1 MKLKLKSLLLLLVSF
16 MVLAMPMKAA
26 DPEKKVILQA
36 FWWDYWNSNFENSY
50 ANYLTELA
58 PRLREL
64 DINAVW
70 VPPFVKNT
78 GTNSVGYSPF
88 DFYDLGDKYQKGSVT
103 TRFGTKDDVLRM
115 IAVMHA
121 NGIEVIADAV
131 INHTV
136 GAGGE
141 NNGAGGEDPN
151 AWDDKWKNFRY
162 VCYETP
168 YKDGG
173 QEDYW
178 NRKGRWPKNWQNFH
192 ANEAHKKNDDDWTA
206 GHWGPDNCFYE
217 GAYGQSSNVKGYNP
231 VQGKNY
237 MRDQARE
244 WIKWFKKQ
252 TAVDGFRWDAVKHFP
267 DWAQQDFLYNVKY
280 SLPEFAQGGQAMF
293 SVGEFIGSKNE
304 IDNYCMAV
312 QYANGGSEFAMG
324 GYDVPLR
331 GAIKNGV
338 IDGGGYGNIGSVVGE
353 QLGMRYN
360 DYGDGQRVHRSLNY
374 INSHDT
380 FRPIVDDKGNYKD
393 WDGYNELGGHADPFN
408 SRMGMAYATIMA
420 MDGNIS
426 VFMEDLFNLSNSNR
440 YNHMPADEKSLPVRD
455 YLKNLIWCHQNLWFK
470 YGDYKVAGNM
480 WENNKDISGDVL
492 ILERAGKAM
501 VIVTDDGAN
510 SHDVWVDSHFAPGT
524 QLKDY
529 TGACNEIRKVQ
540 NDKRV
545 QLKVSPAT
553 GTEVG
558 KGYAVWAPVTD
569 EKWFTYA
576 PYRNAVTTQEWEMA
590 DDLGDSHCSSLGQGG
605 ALPANSCE
613 QRLVGKI
620 YVESGKK
627 ITYNVYQD
635 GKKEDITFAL
645 YDLDGN
651 LLHKKNASATVTG
664 NYTPTKTGWVAMK
677 VWNTV
682 NTNTGQKCWVN
693 VSYQAPAKVTGT
705 MSDRADT
712 RASIWTGNAGTS
724 VWSECGN
731 WEQGKVPTSSSR
743 VVIPDNGDVRPVV
756 SSNITIKELIIE
768 NGKGTGVDPDVK
780 VTGSLNVTGS
790 ITCNEGTAFI
800 CGGGRVARGSES
812 GSIDYC
818 VSTLVDE
825 ITDDEFDMSVFPVPA
840 TDVLYVQTTKPYVGE
855 IEVISITGKKVLSVA
870 SEGEDI
876 TEVPVADLA
885 AGNYVVRLGS
895 QVQHI
900 IKK

>member
-1 MKLKLKSLLLLLVSF
+1 M
-16 MVLAMPMKAA
+16 AMPAQAA

-131 INHTV
+131 VNHTV

-173 QEDYW
+173 QTDYW

-231 VQGKNY
+231 VQEKNY
-237 MRDQARE
+237 MRDQARD
-244 WIKWFKKQ
+244 WIMWFKKQ
-252 TAVDGFRWDAVKHFP
+252 TAVDGFRWDAVKHYP
-267 DWAQQDFLYNVKY
+267 EWAQQDFLYNVKY
-280 SLPEFAQGGQAMF
+280 SLPDFAKGGEGMF
-293 SVGEFIGSKNE
+293 SVGEFIGSKTE
-304 IDNYCMAV
+304 IDNYCMRV
-312 QYANGGSEFAMG
+312 QYANGSSEFAMG

-353 QLGMRYN
+353 QIGMRYN
-360 DYGDGQRVHRSLNY
+360 DYGNGFKVHRSLNY

-408 SRMGMAYATIMA
+408 QRMGMAYATILA

-440 YNHMPADEKSLPVRD
+440 YSHMPADEKALPVRD
-455 YLKNLIWCHQNLWFK
+455 YLKNLIWCHQNLSFK
-470 YGDYKVAGNM
+470 YGDYKVR
-480 WENNKDISGDVL
+480 WQDEDLLVI
-492 ILERAGKAM
+492 ERSGKA
-501 VIVTDDGAN
+501 IIAITDDGAN
-510 SHDVWVDSHFAPGT
+510 AHDVWIDTDFRNV

-529 TGACNEIRKVQ
+529 SGGTSGERTAWGDGRFNV
-540 NDKRV
+540 RV
-545 QLKVSPAT
+545 TPAD
-553 GTEVG
+553 GNG
-558 KGYAVWAPVTD
+558 GLGYAVWAPVID
-569 EKWFTYA
+569 DKYLNYA
-576 PYRNAVTTQEWEMA
+576 PYRSAVTTQEWEMA
-590 DDLGDSHCSSLGQGG
+590 DDLGDSHCNSLGQGG
-605 ALPANSCE
+605 ALPEKSCE

-620 YVESGKK
+620 YVEKSKA
-627 ITYNVYQD
+627 ITYNVYPEKTGND
-635 GKKEDITFAL
+635 VTFAL

-651 LLHKKNASATVTG
+651 LLHKKNGTKTITG
-664 NYTPTKTGWVAMK
+664 TYTPTKAGWVAMK

-682 NTNTGQKCWVN
+682 NTNAGQKCWVN
-693 VSYQAPAKVTGT
+693 VAYQAPATVTNT

-724 VWSECGN
+724 AWSDCGN
-731 WEQGKVPTSSSR
+731 WEQGKVPNANSR

-756 SSNITIKELIIE
+756 SSKITIKELLIE
-768 NGKGTGVDPDVK
+768 KGEGTSVAPDVK
-780 VTGSLNVTGS
+780 VTGSLNVTGKIS
-790 ITCNEGTAFI
+790 CGEGTAFI
-800 CGGGRVARGSES
+800 CGTGKVASASVDGSV
-812 GSIDYC
+812 DFC
-818 VSTLVDE
+818 VATLVDE

-840 TDVLYVQTTKPYVGE
+840 TDVLYVQTSKSYNGE
-855 IEVISITGKKVLSVA
+855 IEVISMTGNKVLSVM
-870 SEGEDI
+870 SEGEEI
-876 TEVPVADLA
+876 TEVPVSDLA
-885 AGNYVVRLGS
+885 AGNYLVRFGA
-895 QVQHI
+895 QVKHF

>member
-1 MKLKLKSLLLLLVSF
+1 MKKSLRNILILCFCFVMAL
-16 MVLAMPMKAA
+16 PIQAA

-131 INHTV
+131 VNHTV

-141 NNGAGGEDPN
+141 NGGAGGEDPN

-168 YKDGG
+168 YIDGG
-173 QEDYW
+173 QSDYW

-217 GAYGQSSNVKGYNP
+217 DAYGQSSNVKGYNP

-237 MRDQARE
+237 MRDQARD
-244 WIKWFKKQ
+244 WIMWFKKQ
-252 TAVDGFRWDAVKHFP
+252 TAVDGFRWDAVKHYP
-267 DWAQQDFLYNVKY
+267 EWAQQDFLYNVKY
-280 SLPEFAQGGQAMF
+280 SLPDFAKGGEAMF
-293 SVGEFIGSKNE
+293 SVGEFIGSKYE
-304 IDNYCMAV
+304 IDNYCMRV
-312 QYANGGSEFAMG
+312 QYANGSSEFAMG

-353 QLGMRYN
+353 QIGMRYN
-360 DYGDGQRVHRSLNY
+360 DYGNGFKVHRSLNY

-393 WDGYNELGGHADPFN
+393 WDGNNELGGHADPFN
-408 SRMGMAYATIMA
+408 QRMGMAYATIMA

-440 YNHMPADEKSLPVRD
+440 YSHMPADEEALPMRS
-455 YLKNLIWCHQNLWFK
+455 YLKNLIWCHQNLSFK
-470 YGDYKVAGNM
+470 YGDYKVR
-480 WENNKDISGDVL
+480 WQDEDLLVI
-492 ILERAGKAM
+492 ERSGKA
-501 VIVTDDGAN
+501 IIAITDDGAN
-510 SHDVWVDSHFAPGT
+510 AHDVWIDTDFRNV

-529 TGACNEIRKVQ
+529 SGGTSGERTAWGDGRFNV
-540 NDKRV
+540 RV
-545 QLKVSPAT
+545 TPAD
-553 GTEVG
+553 G
-558 KGYAVWAPVTD
+558 KGGLGYAVWAPVID
-569 EKWFTYA
+569 DKYLNYA
-576 PYRNAVTTQEWEMA
+576 PYRSAITTQEWEMA
-590 DDLGDSHCSSLGQGG
+590 DDLGDSHCNSLGQGG
-605 ALPANSCE
+605 ALPEKSCE

-620 YVESGKK
+620 YVEKSKA
-627 ITYNVYQD
+627 ITYNVYPEKTGND
-635 GKKEDITFAL
+635 VTFAL

-651 LLHKKNASATVTG
+651 LLHKKNGTKTITG
-664 NYTPTKTGWVAMK
+664 TYTPTKAGWVAMK

-682 NTNTGQKCWVN
+682 NTNAGQKCWVN
-693 VSYQAPAKVTGT
+693 VAYQAPATVTNT

-712 RASIWTGNAGTS
+712 RASIWTGNAGTG
-724 VWSECGN
+724 VWTDCGN
-731 WEQGKVPTSSSR
+731 WEQGKVPTATSR
-743 VVIPDNGDVRPVV
+743 VVIPNNGDIKPVV
-756 SSNITIKELIIE
+756 SSKITIKELLIE
-768 NGKGTGVDPDVK
+768 NGVGTGTEPDVK
-780 VTGSLNVTGS
+780 VTGSLNVTGKIS
-790 ITCNEGTAFI
+790 CGEGTAFI
-800 CGGGRVARGSES
+800 CGTGKVASASVDGSV
-812 GSIDYC
+812 DFC
-818 VSTLVDE
+818 VATLVDE

-840 TDVLYVQTTKPYVGE
+840 TDVLYVQTSKPFNGE
-855 IEVISITGKKVLSVA
+855 IEVISMIGNKVLSVA
-870 SEGEDI
+870 SEGEEI

-885 AGNYVVRLGS
+885 AGNYIVRLGS

>member
-1 MKLKLKSLLLLLVSF
+1 MKIKFKNLLLALVSLMF
-16 MVLAMPMKAA
+16 LAMPAQAA

-131 INHTV
+131 LNHTV

-141 NNGAGGEDPN
+141 NGGAGGEDPN

-173 QEDYW
+173 QSDYW

-192 ANEAHKKNDDDWTA
+192 ANEAHKQNSDDWTA

-231 VQGKNY
+231 AQGKNY

-244 WIKWFKKQ
+244 WIMWFKKQ

-267 DWAQQDFLYNVKY
+267 DWVQQDLLYNVKY
-280 SLPEFAQGGQAMF
+280 NLPDFAKGGEGMF

-312 QYANGGSEFAMG
+312 QSANGGGEFAMG

-338 IDGGGYGNIGSVVGE
+338 IDGGGYGNLGAIVGE
-353 QLGMRYN
+353 QIGMRYN
-360 DYGDGQRVHRSLNY
+360 DYGNGFKVHRSLNY

-408 SRMGMAYATIMA
+408 QRMGMAYAAIMA

-426 VFMEDLFNLSNSNR
+426 VFIEDLFNLSNSNR
-440 YNHMPADEKSLPVRD
+440 YSHMPADEKALPVRN

-470 YGDYKVAGNM
+470 YGDYKVATNM
-480 WENNKDISGDVL
+480 WENNNSKIGEDVL

-501 VIVTDDGAN
+501 IIVTDDGAN
-510 SHDVWVDSHFAPGT
+510 AHDVWVDSHFSPGT
-524 QLKDY
+524 QIKDY
-529 TGACNEIRKVQ
+529 SGGCSEIRKVQ
-540 NDKRV
+540 NDGRV
-545 QLKVSPAT
+545 QLKVTPAD
-553 GTEVG
+553 G
-558 KGYAVWAPVTD
+558 KNGLGYAVWAPVTD

-576 PYRNAVTTQEWEMA
+576 PYRSAITTQEWEMA
-590 DDLGDSHCSSLGQGG
+590 DDLGDSHCNSLGQGG
-605 ALPANSCE
+605 ALPEKSCE

-620 YVESGKK
+620 YVDSGKK
-627 ITYNVYQD
+627 ITYNVYPEKTGND
-635 GKKEDITFAL
+635 VTFAL

-651 LLHKKNASATVTG
+651 LLHKKNGTKTITG
-664 NYTPTKTGWVAMK
+664 TYTPTKAGWVAMK

-693 VSYQAPAKVTGT
+693 VSYQAPAKVTNT
-705 MSDRADT
+705 MGDRADT
-712 RASIWTGNAGTS
+712 RASIWTGNAGNTS
-724 VWSECGN
+724 WTDCGN
-731 WEQGKVPTSSSR
+731 WEQGKVPNSNSR
-743 VVIPDNGDVRPVV
+743 VVIPDNGDVKPVV
-756 SSNITIKELIIE
+756 NSRITIKELLIE
-768 NGKGTGVDPDVK
+768 KGEGTSVAPDVK
-780 VTGSLNVTGS
+780 VTGSLNVTGK

-800 CGGGRVARGSES
+800 CGTGKVSRGSES

-818 VSTLVDE
+818 VATLVDE

-840 TDVLYVQTTKPYVGE
+840 TDVLYVQTSKPYNGE
-855 IEVISITGKKVLSVA
+855 IEVISMTGQKVLSVA
-870 SEGEDI
+870 SQGEDI
-876 TEVPVADLA
+876 TELPVADLT
-885 AGNYVVRLGS
+885 AGNYLVRLGA

>member
-1 MKLKLKSLLLLLVSF
+1 MKKSLRKILILCFCFFVAL
-16 MVLAMPMKAA
+16 PIQAA

-131 INHTV
+131 VNHTV

-141 NNGAGGEDPN
+141 NGGAGGEDPN

-173 QEDYW
+173 QTDYW

-231 VQGKNY
+231 VQEKNY
-237 MRDQARE
+237 MRDQARD
-244 WIKWFKKQ
+244 WIMWFKKQ
-252 TAVDGFRWDAVKHFP
+252 TAVDGFRWDAVKHYP
-267 DWAQQDFLYNVKY
+267 EWAQQDFLYNVKY
-280 SLPEFAQGGQAMF
+280 SLPDFAKGGEGMF
-293 SVGEFIGSKNE
+293 SVGEFIGSKDE
-304 IDNYCMAV
+304 IDNYCMRV

-331 GAIKNGV
+331 GAIKNVV
-338 IDGGGYGNIGSVVGE
+338 IDGGGYGNMGSVVGE
-353 QLGMRYN
+353 QINMRYN
-360 DYGDGQRVHRSLNY
+360 DYGNGFKVHRSLNY

-393 WDGYNELGGHADPFN
+393 WDGGQEMGGHADPFN
-408 SRMGMAYATIMA
+408 QRMGMAYATIMA

-440 YNHMPADEKSLPVRD
+440 YSHMPADEKALPVRD

-470 YGDYKVAGNM
+470 YGDYKVR
-480 WENNKDISGDVL
+480 WQDEDLLVI
-492 ILERAGKAM
+492 ERSGKA
-501 VIVTDDGAN
+501 IIAITDDGAN
-510 SHDVWVDSHFAPGT
+510 AHDVWIDTDFRNV

-529 TGACNEIRKVQ
+529 SGGTSGERTAWGDGRFNV
-540 NDKRV
+540 RV
-545 QLKVSPAT
+545 TPAD
-553 GTEVG
+553 G
-558 KGYAVWAPVTD
+558 KGGLGYAVWAPVTD

-590 DDLGDSHCSSLGQGG
+590 DDLGDSHCNSLGQGG
-605 ALPANSCE
+605 ALPEKSCE

-620 YVESGKK
+620 YVEKSKA
-627 ITYNVYQD
+627 INYNVYQEKTGND
-635 GKKEDITFAL
+635 VTFAL

-651 LLHKKNASATVTG
+651 LLHKKNGTKTITG
-664 NYTPTKTGWVAMK
+664 TYTPTKAGWVAMK

-682 NTNTGQKCWVN
+682 NTNAGQKCWVN
-693 VSYQAPAKVTGT
+693 VSYQAPAKVTNT

-712 RASIWTGNAGTS
+712 RASIWTGNAGNSSWT
-724 VWSECGN
+724 ECGN
-731 WEQGKVPTSSSR
+731 WEQGKVPTSTSR
-743 VVIPDNGDVRPVV
+743 VVIPDNGDIKPVV
-756 SSNITIKELIIE
+756 SSKITIKELLIE
-768 NGKGTGVDPDVK
+768 NGVGTSAEPDVK
-780 VTGSLNVTGS
+780 VTGSLNVTGK

-800 CGGGRVARGSES
+800 CGTGKVASASVDGSV
-812 GSIDYC
+812 DFC
-818 VSTLVDE
+818 VATLVDE

-840 TDVLYVQTTKPYVGE
+840 TDVLYVQTSKSYIGE
-855 IEVISITGKKVLSVA
+855 IEVINMTGNKVLSVM
-870 SEGEDI
+870 SEGEEI

-885 AGNYVVRLGS
+885 AGNYLVRFGA
-895 QVQHI
+895 QVKHF

>member
-1 MKLKLKSLLLLLVSF
+1 MAL
-16 MVLAMPMKAA
+16 PIQAA

-131 INHTV
+131 VNHTV

-141 NNGAGGEDPN
+141 NGGAGGEDPN

-173 QEDYW
+173 QSDYW

-231 VQGKNY
+231 VQEKNY
-237 MRDQARE
+237 MRDQARD
-244 WIKWFKKQ
+244 WIMWFKKQ
-252 TAVDGFRWDAVKHFP
+252 TAVDGFRWDAVKHYP
-267 DWAQQDFLYNVKY
+267 EWAQQDFLYNVKY
-280 SLPEFAQGGQAMF
+280 SLPDFAKGGEAMF
-293 SVGEFIGSKNE
+293 SVGEYIGSKYE
-304 IDNYCMAV
+304 IDNYCMRV
-312 QYANGGSEFAMG
+312 QYANGSSEFAMG

-353 QLGMRYN
+353 QIGMRYN
-360 DYGDGQRVHRSLNY
+360 DYGNGFKVHRSLNY

-393 WDGYNELGGHADPFN
+393 WDGNNELGGHADPFN
-408 SRMGMAYATIMA
+408 QRMGMAYATIMA

-440 YNHMPADEKSLPVRD
+440 YSHMPADEQALPVRD
-455 YLKNLIWCHQNLWFK
+455 YLKNLIWCHQNLSFK
-470 YGDYKVAGNM
+470 YGDYKVR
-480 WENNKDISGDVL
+480 WQDEDLLVI
-492 ILERAGKAM
+492 ERSGKA
-501 VIVTDDGAN
+501 IIAITDDGAN
-510 SHDVWVDSHFAPGT
+510 EHDVWIDTDFRNV

-529 TGACNEIRKVQ
+529 SGGTSGERTAWGDGRFNV
-540 NDKRV
+540 RV
-545 QLKVSPAT
+545 TPAD
-553 GTEVG
+553 G
-558 KGYAVWAPVTD
+558 KGGLGYAVWAPVID
-569 EKWFTYA
+569 DKYLNYA
-576 PYRNAVTTQEWEMA
+576 PYRSAVTTQEWEMA
-590 DDLGDSHCSSLGQGG
+590 DDLGDSHCNSLGQGG
-605 ALPANSCE
+605 ALPEKSCE

-620 YVESGKK
+620 YVEKSKA
-627 ITYNVYQD
+627 ITYNVYPEKTGND
-635 GKKEDITFAL
+635 VTFAL

-651 LLHKKNASATVTG
+651 LLHKKNGTKTITG
-664 NYTPTKTGWVAMK
+664 TYTPTKAGWVAMK

-682 NTNTGQKCWVN
+682 NTNAGQKCWVN
-693 VSYQAPAKVTGT
+693 VAYQAPATVTNT

-724 VWSECGN
+724 AWSDCGN
-731 WEQGKVPTSSSR
+731 WEQGKVPTATSR
-743 VVIPDNGDVRPVV
+743 VVIPNNGDIKPVV
-756 SSNITIKELIIE
+756 SSKITIKELLIE
-768 NGKGTGVDPDVK
+768 NGVGTGTEPDVK
-780 VTGSLNVTGS
+780 VTGSLNVTGKIS
-790 ITCNEGTAFI
+790 CGEGTAFI
-800 CGGGRVARGSES
+800 CGTGKVASA
-812 GSIDYC
+812 SIDGSVDFC
-818 VSTLVDE
+818 VTTLVDE

-840 TDVLYVQTTKPYVGE
+840 TDVLYVQTSKPYNGE
-855 IEVISITGKKVLSVA
+855 IEVISMTGQKVLSVI
-870 SEGEDI
+870 SEGEEI
-876 TEVPVADLA
+876 TEVPVSDLV
-885 AGNYVVRLGS
+885 AGNYLVRLGA
-895 QVQHI
+895 QVKHF

>member
-1 MKLKLKSLLLLLVSF
+1 MKKSLRKILILCFCFFVAL
-16 MVLAMPMKAA
+16 PIQAA

-131 INHTV
+131 VNHTV

-173 QEDYW
+173 QSDYW
-178 NRKGRWPKNWQNFH
+178 NRKGRWAKNWQNFH

-231 VQGKNY
+231 VQEKNY
-237 MRDQARE
+237 MRDQARD
-244 WIKWFKKQ
+244 WIMWFKKQ
-252 TAVDGFRWDAVKHFP
+252 TAVDGFRWDAVKHYP
-267 DWAQQDFLYNVKY
+267 EWAQQDFLYNVKY
-280 SLPEFAQGGQAMF
+280 SLPDFAKGGEGMF
-293 SVGEFIGSKNE
+293 SVGEFIGSKDE
-304 IDNYCMAV
+304 IDNYCMRV
-312 QYANGGSEFAMG
+312 QYANGGSEFMMG

-338 IDGGGYGNIGSVVGE
+338 IDGGGYGNMGSVVGE
-353 QLGMRYN
+353 QINMRYN
-360 DYGDGQRVHRSLNY
+360 DYGNGFKVHRSLNY

-408 SRMGMAYATIMA
+408 QRMGMAYATIMA

-426 VFMEDLFNLSNSNR
+426 VFIEDLFNLSNSNR
-440 YNHMPADEKSLPVRD
+440 YSHMPADEKALPVRD
-455 YLKNLIWCHQNLWFK
+455 YLKNLIWCHQNLSFK
-470 YGDYKVAGNM
+470 YGDYKVR
-480 WENNKDISGDVL
+480 WQDEDLLVI
-492 ILERAGKAM
+492 ERSGKA
-501 VIVTDDGAN
+501 IIAITDDGAN
-510 SHDVWVDSHFAPGT
+510 AHDVWIDTDFRNV

-529 TGACNEIRKVQ
+529 SGGTSGERTAWGDGRFNV
-540 NDKRV
+540 RV
-545 QLKVSPAT
+545 TPAD
-553 GTEVG
+553 G
-558 KGYAVWAPVTD
+558 KGGLGYAVWAPVID
-569 EKWFTYA
+569 DKYLNYA
-576 PYRNAVTTQEWEMA
+576 PYRSAVTTQEWEMA
-590 DDLGDSHCSSLGQGG
+590 DDLGDSHCNSLGQGG
-605 ALPANSCE
+605 ALPEKSCE

-620 YVESGKK
+620 YVEKSKA
-627 ITYNVYQD
+627 INYNVYQEKTGND
-635 GKKEDITFAL
+635 VTFAL

-651 LLHKKNASATVTG
+651 LLHKKNGTKTITG
-664 NYTPTKTGWVAMK
+664 TYTPTKAGWVAMK

-682 NTNTGQKCWVN
+682 NTNAGQKCWVN
-693 VSYQAPAKVTGT
+693 VAYQAPATVTNT

-724 VWSECGN
+724 AWSDCGN
-731 WEQGKVPTSSSR
+731 WEQGKVPTSTSR
-743 VVIPDNGDVRPVV
+743 VVIPDNGDVKPVV
-756 SSNITIKELIIE
+756 SSKITIKELLIE
-768 NGKGTGVDPDVK
+768 NGVGTGTEPDVK
-780 VTGSLNVTGS
+780 VTGSLNVTGK

-800 CGGGRVARGSES
+800 CGTGKVASA
-812 GSIDYC
+812 SIDGSVDFC
-818 VSTLVDE
+818 VATLVDE

-840 TDVLYVQTTKPYVGE
+840 TDVLYVQTSKSYTGE
-855 IEVISITGKKVLSVA
+855 IEVISMTGQKVLSVMSA
-870 SEGEDI
+870 GEEI

-885 AGNYVVRLGS
+885 AGNYIVRLGS

-900 IKK
+900 IKR

>member
-1 MKLKLKSLLLLLVSF
+1 MKKSLRKILILCFCFV
-16 MVLAMPMKAA
+16 MAMPAQAA

-131 INHTV
+131 VNHTV

-173 QEDYW
+173 QSDYW

-231 VQGKNY
+231 VQEKNY
-237 MRDQARE
+237 MRDQARD
-244 WIKWFKKQ
+244 WIMWFKKQ
-252 TAVDGFRWDAVKHFP
+252 TAVDGFRWDAVKHYP
-267 DWAQQDFLYNVKY
+267 EWAQQDFLYNVKY
-280 SLPEFAQGGQAMF
+280 SLPDFAKGGEGMF
-293 SVGEFIGSKNE
+293 SVGEFIGSKDE
-304 IDNYCMAV
+304 IDNYCMRV
-312 QYANGGSEFAMG
+312 QYANGSSEFMMG

-353 QLGMRYN
+353 QINMRYN
-360 DYGDGQRVHRSLNY
+360 DYGNGFKVHRSLNY

-408 SRMGMAYATIMA
+408 QRMGMAYATIMA

-440 YNHMPADEKSLPVRD
+440 YSHMPADEKALPVRD
-455 YLKNLIWCHQNLWFK
+455 YLKNLIWCHQNLSFK
-470 YGDYKVAGNM
+470 YGDYKVR
-480 WENNKDISGDVL
+480 WQDEDLLVI
-492 ILERAGKAM
+492 ERSGKA
-501 VIVTDDGAN
+501 IIAITDDGAN
-510 SHDVWVDSHFAPGT
+510 AHDVWIDTDFRNV

-529 TGACNEIRKVQ
+529 SGGTSGERTAWGDGRFNV
-540 NDKRV
+540 RV
-545 QLKVSPAT
+545 TPAD
-553 GTEVG
+553 G
-558 KGYAVWAPVTD
+558 KGGLGYAVWAPVID
-569 EKWFTYA
+569 DKYLNYA
-576 PYRNAVTTQEWEMA
+576 PYRSAVTTQEWEMA
-590 DDLGDSHCSSLGQGG
+590 DDLGDSHCNSLGQGG
-605 ALPANSCE
+605 ALPEKSCE

-620 YVESGKK
+620 YVEKSKA
-627 ITYNVYQD
+627 ITYNVYPEKTGND
-635 GKKEDITFAL
+635 VTFAL

-651 LLHKKNASATVTG
+651 LLHKKNGTKTITG
-664 NYTPTKTGWVAMK
+664 TYTPTKAGWVAMK

-682 NTNTGQKCWVN
+682 NTNAGQKCWVN
-693 VSYQAPAKVTGT
+693 VAYQAPATVTNT

-712 RASIWTGNAGTS
+712 RASIWTGNAGNTS
-724 VWSECGN
+724 WTDCGN
-731 WEQGKVPTSSSR
+731 WEQGKVPNSNSR
-743 VVIPDNGDVRPVV
+743 VVIPDNGDIKPVV
-756 SSNITIKELIIE
+756 SSKITIKELLIE
-768 NGKGTGVDPDVK
+768 NGVGTGTEPDVK
-780 VTGSLNVTGS
+780 VTGSLNVTGT

-800 CGGGRVARGSES
+800 CGTGKVASASVDGSV
-812 GSIDYC
+812 DFC
-818 VSTLVDE
+818 VATLVDE

-840 TDVLYVQTTKPYVGE
+840 TDVLYVQTSKSYTGE
-855 IEVISITGKKVLSVA
+855 IEVISMTGQKVLSVM
-870 SEGEDI
+870 SEGEEI

-885 AGNYVVRLGS
+885 AGNYLVRLGA
-895 QVQHI
+895 QVKHF

>member
-1 MKLKLKSLLLLLVSF
+1 MKRTLRLVLWAI
-16 MVLAMPMKAA
+16 LALFCTLPTRAA

-36 FWWDYWNSNFENSY
+36 FWWDYWNGNFENSY

-141 NNGAGGEDPN
+141 DGGAGGEDPN

-173 QEDYW
+173 QTDYW

-192 ANEAHKKNDDDWTA
+192 ANEAHMQNSDDWTA

-237 MRDQARE
+237 MRDQARD
-244 WIKWFKKQ
+244 WIMWFKKQ

-267 DWAQQDFLYNVKY
+267 DYVQQDLLYNVKY
-280 SLPEFAQGGQAMF
+280 SLPEFAQGGQSMF
-293 SVGEFIGSKNE
+293 SVGEFIGSKYE
-304 IDNYCMAV
+304 IDNYCMGV

-338 IDGGGYGNIGSVVGE
+338 IDNGGYGNIGSVVGE

-408 SRMGMAYATIMA
+408 QRMGMAYATIMA

-426 VFMEDLFNLSNSNR
+426 VFIEDLFNLSNSNR
-440 YNHMPADEKSLPVRD
+440 YNHMPADEKALPVRD

-470 YGDYKVAGNM
+470 YGDYKVR
-480 WENNKDISGDVL
+480 WQDEDLLVI
-492 ILERAGKAM
+492 ERSGKA
-501 VIVTDDGAN
+501 IIAVTDDGAN
-510 SHDVWVDSHFAPGT
+510 AKDVWIDTDFRNV

-529 TGACNEIRKVQ
+529 SGGTSGERTAWGDGRFNV
-540 NDKRV
+540 RV
-545 QLKVSPAT
+545 TPAD
-553 GTEVG
+553 G
-558 KGYAVWAPVTD
+558 KGGLGYAVWAPVTD
-569 EKWFTYA
+569 EKYLNYA
-576 PYRNAVTTQEWEMA
+576 PYRSAITTQEWEMA
-590 DDLGDSHCSSLGQGG
+590 DDLGDSHCNSLGQGG

-620 YVESGKK
+620 YVESGKD
-627 ITYNVYQD
+627 ITYNVYQEKNGND
-635 GKKEDITFAL
+635 VTFAL

-651 LLHKKNASATVTG
+651 LLHKKNTTKTITG
-664 NYTPTKTGWVAMK
+664 TYKPTKAGWVAMK

-682 NTNTGQKCWVN
+682 NTNAGQKCWVN
-693 VSYQAPAKVTGT
+693 VSYQAPAKVTNT
-705 MSDRADT
+705 MGDRADT
-712 RASIWTGNAGTS
+712 RASIWTGNAGTTS
-724 VWSECGN
+724 WTDCGN
-731 WEQGKVPTSSSR
+731 WEQGKVPTASST
-743 VVIPDNGDVRPVV
+743 VVIPDNGDVQPVV
-756 SSNITIKELIIE
+756 TGNVTINKLLVE
-768 NGKGTGVDPDVK
+768 NGTGSTSNPDIVVNGKLTVSSSESKAGTTYVCGTGTINLGTK
-780 VTGSLNVTGS
+780 TGQFETGKLTDIDESQMYADLS
-790 ITCNEGTAFI
+790 IFPNPATSVLYI
-800 CGGGRVARGSES
+800 QS
-812 GSIDYC
+812 GELPQGEAYIYNTSGKLC
-818 VSTLVDE
+818 KTVMLQGEE
-825 ITDDEFDMSVFPVPA
+825 ITAVE
-840 TDVLYVQTTKPYVGE
+840 
-855 IEVISITGKKVLSVA
+855 
-870 SEGEDI
+870 
-876 TEVPVADLA
+876 VADLS
-885 AGNYVVRLGS
+885 AGVYILRLGT
-895 QVQHI
+895 QTLRF
-900 IKK
+900 IKQ

>member
-1 MKLKLKSLLLLLVSF
+1 MKKSLRNILILCFCFVMAL
-16 MVLAMPMKAA
+16 PIQAA

-131 INHTV
+131 VNHTV

-141 NNGAGGEDPN
+141 NGGAGGEDPN

-168 YKDGG
+168 YIDGG
-173 QEDYW
+173 QSDYW

-217 GAYGQSSNVKGYNP
+217 DAYGQSSNVKGYNP

-237 MRDQARE
+237 MRDQARD
-244 WIKWFKKQ
+244 WIMWFKKQ
-252 TAVDGFRWDAVKHFP
+252 TAVDGFRWDAVKHYP
-267 DWAQQDFLYNVKY
+267 EWAQQDFLYNVKY
-280 SLPEFAQGGQAMF
+280 SLPDFAKGGEGMF
-293 SVGEFIGSKNE
+293 SVGEFIGIKDE
-304 IDNYCMAV
+304 IDNYCMRV
-312 QYANGGSEFAMG
+312 QYANGSSEFAMG

-353 QLGMRYN
+353 QIGMRYN
-360 DYGDGQRVHRSLNY
+360 DYGNGFKVHRSLNY

-393 WDGYNELGGHADPFN
+393 WDGNNELGGHADPFN
-408 SRMGMAYATIMA
+408 QRMGMAYATIMA

-440 YNHMPADEKSLPVRD
+440 YSHMPADEQALPVRD
-455 YLKNLIWCHQNLWFK
+455 YLKNLIWCHQNLSFK
-470 YGDYKVAGNM
+470 YGDYKVR
-480 WENNKDISGDVL
+480 WQDEDLLVI
-492 ILERAGKAM
+492 ERSGKA
-501 VIVTDDGAN
+501 IIAITDDGAN
-510 SHDVWVDSHFAPGT
+510 AHDVWIDTDFRNV

-529 TGACNEIRKVQ
+529 SGGTSGERTAWDDGRFNV
-540 NDKRV
+540 RV
-545 QLKVSPAT
+545 TPAD
-553 GTEVG
+553 G
-558 KGYAVWAPVTD
+558 KGGLGYAVWAPVID
-569 EKWFTYA
+569 DKYLNYA

-590 DDLGDSHCSSLGQGG
+590 DDLGDSHCNSLGQGG
-605 ALPANSCE
+605 ALPEKSCE

-620 YVESGKK
+620 YVEKSKA
-627 ITYNVYQD
+627 INYNVYPEKTGND
-635 GKKEDITFAL
+635 VTFAL

-651 LLHKKNASATVTG
+651 LLHKKNGTKTITG
-664 NYTPTKTGWVAMK
+664 TYTPTKAGWVAMK
-677 VWNTV
+677 VWNTL
-682 NTNTGQKCWVN
+682 NTNAGQKCWVN
-693 VSYQAPAKVTGT
+693 VAYQAPATVTNT

-724 VWSECGN
+724 AWSDCGN
-731 WEQGKVPTSSSR
+731 WEQGKVPTSTSR
-743 VVIPDNGDVRPVV
+743 VVIPNNGDIKPVV
-756 SSNITIKELIIE
+756 SSKITIKELLIE
-768 NGKGTGVDPDVK
+768 NGVGTGTEPDVK
-780 VTGSLNVTGS
+780 VTGSLNVTGK

-800 CGGGRVARGSES
+800 CGTGKVASASVDGSV
-812 GSIDYC
+812 DFC
-818 VSTLVDE
+818 VATLVDE

-840 TDVLYVQTTKPYVGE
+840 TDVLYVQTSKSYIGE
-855 IEVISITGKKVLSVA
+855 IEVISMTGNKVLSVM
-870 SEGEDI
+870 SEGEEI

-885 AGNYVVRLGS
+885 AGNYLVRLGS
-895 QVQHI
+895 QVQHF

>member
-1 MKLKLKSLLLLLVSF
+1 MKKSLRNILILCFCFVMAL
-16 MVLAMPMKAA
+16 PIQAA

-131 INHTV
+131 VNHTV

-141 NNGAGGEDPN
+141 NGGAGGEDPN

-168 YKDGG
+168 YIDGG
-173 QEDYW
+173 QSDYW

-231 VQGKNY
+231 VQEKNY

-244 WIKWFKKQ
+244 WIMWFKKQ
-252 TAVDGFRWDAVKHFP
+252 TAVDGFRWDAVKHYP
-267 DWAQQDFLYNVKY
+267 EWAQQDFLYNVKY
-280 SLPEFAQGGQAMF
+280 ALPDFAKGGEAMF
-293 SVGEFIGSKNE
+293 SVGEFIGSKTE
-304 IDNYCMAV
+304 IDNYCMRV
-312 QYANGGSEFAMG
+312 QYANGSSEFAMG

-353 QLGMRYN
+353 QIGMRYN
-360 DYGDGQRVHRSLNY
+360 DYDNGFKVHRSLNY

-393 WDGYNELGGHADPFN
+393 WDGNNELGGHADPFN
-408 SRMGMAYATIMA
+408 QRMGMAYATIMA

-440 YNHMPADEKSLPVRD
+440 YSHMPADEKALPVRD

-470 YGDYKVAGNM
+470 YGDYKVR
-480 WENNKDISGDVL
+480 WQDEDLLVI
-492 ILERAGKAM
+492 ERSGKA
-501 VIVTDDGAN
+501 IIAITDDGAN
-510 SHDVWVDSHFAPGT
+510 AHEVWIDTDFRNV

-529 TGACNEIRKVQ
+529 SGGTSGERTAYGDGRFSV
-540 NDKRV
+540 RV
-545 QLKVSPAT
+545 TPAD
-553 GTEVG
+553 G
-558 KGYAVWAPVTD
+558 KGGLGYAVWAPVTD

-576 PYRNAVTTQEWEMA
+576 PYRSAVTTQEWEMA
-590 DDLGDSHCSSLGQGG
+590 DDLGDSHCNSLGQGG
-605 ALPANSCE
+605 ALPEKSCE

-620 YVESGKK
+620 YVEKSKA
-627 ITYNVYQD
+627 INYNVYQEKTGND
-635 GKKEDITFAL
+635 VTFAL

-651 LLHKKNASATVTG
+651 LLHKKNGTKTITG
-664 NYTPTKTGWVAMK
+664 TYTPTKAGWVAMK

-682 NTNTGQKCWVN
+682 NTNAGQKCWVN
-693 VSYQAPAKVTGT
+693 VAYQAPAKVTNT

-712 RASIWTGNAGTS
+712 RASIWTGNAGNTS
-724 VWSECGN
+724 WTDCGN
-731 WEQGKVPTSSSR
+731 WEQGKVPTSTSR
-743 VVIPDNGDVRPVV
+743 VVIPDNGDVKPVV
-756 SSNITIKELIIE
+756 SSKITIKELLIE
-768 NGKGTGVDPDVK
+768 NGVGTGTEPDVK
-780 VTGSLNVTGS
+780 VTGSLNVTGK

-800 CGGGRVARGSES
+800 CGTGKVASA
-812 GSIDYC
+812 SIDGSVDFC
-818 VSTLVDE
+818 VATLVDE

-840 TDVLYVQTTKPYVGE
+840 TDVLYVQTSKSYIGE
-855 IEVISITGKKVLSVA
+855 IEVISMTGNKVLSVM
-870 SEGEDI
+870 SEGEEI
-876 TEVPVADLA
+876 TEVSVADLS
-885 AGNYVVRLGS
+885 AGNYLVRLGAE
-895 QVQHI
+895 VKHF

>member
-1 MKLKLKSLLLLLVSF
+1 MKLKLKNLLLLLTAFLFV
-16 MVLAMPMKAA
+16 AMPTKAA

-36 FWWDYWNSNFENSY
+36 FWWDYWHSNYPDSY

-88 DFYDLGDKYQKGSVT
+88 DAYDLGDKYQKGSVT

-121 NGIEVIADAV
+121 NGIEVIADV
-131 INHTV
+131 VLNHVV

-141 NNGAGGEDPN
+141 NGGAGGEDPK
-151 AWDDKWKNFRY
+151 AYDDKWKNFRY
-162 VCYETP
+162 VSYATP

-173 QEDYW
+173 QADYW
-178 NRKGRWPKNWQNFH
+178 SRSGRWPKNWQNFH
-192 ANEAHKKNDDDWTA
+192 ANEGHLSNDGDWCA
-206 GHWGPDNCFYE
+206 GWWGPDVCYYE
-217 GAYGQSSNVKGYNP
+217 GAYGKSSNVNGYNP
-231 VQGKNY
+231 EQSKNY

-244 WIKWFKKQ
+244 WMKWFKKQ
-252 TAVDGFRWDAVKHFP
+252 TAVDGYRWDAVKHYP
-267 DWAQQDFLYNVKY
+267 EWAQQDLLHNVKY
-280 SLPEFAQGGQAMF
+280 ACDWASGGEAMF
-293 SVGEFIGSKNE
+293 SVGEFIGSKGE

-312 QYANGGSEFAMG
+312 QYANGGGEFMMG

-331 GAIKNGV
+331 GAIKNV
-338 IDGGGYGNIGSVVGE
+338 IDGGGYNNIGSIPGE
-353 QLGMRYN
+353 QLNMRYN
-360 DYGDGQRVHRSLNY
+360 DYASQRVHRSLNY
-374 INSHDT
+374 VNSHDT
-380 FRPIVDDKGNYKD
+380 FRPILNDKGQYTG
-393 WDGYNELGGHADPFN
+393 WDTNNETGWHIEPGDKRLA
-408 SRMGMAYATIMA
+408 MAYAVTMA
-420 MDGNIS
+420 LDGNVS
-426 VFMEDLFNLSNSNR
+426 VFMEDLFDLNNGKR
-440 YNHMPADEKSLPVRD
+440 YTHDPKSETDLPVNQR
-455 YLKNLIWCHQNLWFK
+455 LKNLIWCHQNLWLK
-470 YGDYKVAGNM
+470 YGDYKIRWQDEDLLV
-480 WENNKDISGDVL
+480 I
-492 ILERAGKAM
+492 ERAGKA
-501 VIVTDDGAN
+501 IIAITDDGAN
-510 SHDVWVDSHFAPGT
+510 AKDVWIDTDFRNV

-529 TGACNEIRKVQ
+529 SGGTSGERTAWGDGRFNVRVTPANGTG
-540 NDKRV
+540 
-545 QLKVSPAT
+545 L
-553 GTEVG
+553 
-558 KGYAVWAPVTD
+558 GYAVWAPVTD

-768 NGKGTGVDPDVK
+768 KGNGTGAAPDVK
-780 VTGSLNVTGS
+780 VTGSLNVTGK

-825 ITDDEFDMSVFPVPA
+825 ITDDEFDMSIFPVPA
-840 TDVLYVQTTKPYVGE
+840 TDVLYVQTSKPYVGE
-855 IEVISITGKKVLSVA
+855 IEVISMTGQKVLSVA
-870 SEGEDI
+870 SQGEEI
-876 TEVPVADLA
+876 TEVPVADLT
-885 AGNYVVRLGS
+885 AGNYLVRLGS
-895 QVQHI
+895 QVKHF

>member
-1 MKLKLKSLLLLLVSF
+1 MKKSLRNILILCFCFFV
-16 MVLAMPMKAA
+16 VLPIQAA

-131 INHTV
+131 VNHTV

-141 NNGAGGEDPN
+141 NGGAGGEDPN

-168 YKDGG
+168 YIDGG
-173 QEDYW
+173 QSDYW

-231 VQGKNY
+231 VQEKDY

-244 WIKWFKKQ
+244 WIMWFKKQ
-252 TAVDGFRWDAVKHFP
+252 TAVDGFRWDAVKHYP
-267 DWAQQDFLYNVKY
+267 EWAQQDFLYNVKY
-280 SLPEFAQGGQAMF
+280 SLPDFARGGEGMF
-293 SVGEFIGSKNE
+293 SVGEFIGSKDE
-304 IDNYCMAV
+304 IDNYCMRV
-312 QYANGGSEFAMG
+312 QYANGSSEFAMG

-331 GAIKNGV
+331 GAIKKGV
-338 IDGGGYGNIGSVVGE
+338 IDGGGYGNMGSVVGE
-353 QLGMRYN
+353 QINMRYN
-360 DYGDGQRVHRSLNY
+360 DYGNGYKVHRSLNY

-393 WDGYNELGGHADPFN
+393 WDGYNELGEHADPFN
-408 SRMGMAYATIMA
+408 QRMGMAYATIMA

-440 YNHMPADEKSLPVRD
+440 YSHMPADEKALPVRD
-455 YLKNLIWCHQNLWFK
+455 YLKNLIWCHQNLSFK
-470 YGDYKVAGNM
+470 YGDYKVR
-480 WENNKDISGDVL
+480 WQDEDLLVI
-492 ILERAGKAM
+492 ERSGKA
-501 VIVTDDGAN
+501 IIAITDDGAN
-510 SHDVWVDSHFAPGT
+510 AHDVWIDTDFRNVK
-524 QLKDY
+524 LKDY
-529 TGACNEIRKVQ
+529 SGGTSGERTAWDDGRFNV
-540 NDKRV
+540 RV
-545 QLKVSPAT
+545 TPAD
-553 GTEVG
+553 GNG
-558 KGYAVWAPVTD
+558 GLGYAVWAPIID
-569 EKWFTYA
+569 DKYLNYA
-576 PYRNAVTTQEWEMA
+576 PYRSAVTTQEWEMA
-590 DDLGDSHCSSLGQGG
+590 DDLGDSHCNSLGQGG
-605 ALPANSCE
+605 ALPEKSCE

-620 YVESGKK
+620 YVEKNK
-627 ITYNVYQD
+627 AITYNVYPEKTGND
-635 GKKEDITFAL
+635 VTFAL

-651 LLHKKNASATVTG
+651 LLHKKNGTKTITG
-664 NYTPTKTGWVAMK
+664 TYTPTKAGWVAMK

-682 NTNTGQKCWVN
+682 NTNAGQKCWVN
-693 VSYQAPAKVTGT
+693 VAYQAPATVTNT

-712 RASIWTGNAGTS
+712 RASIWTGNAGNTS
-724 VWSECGN
+724 WTDCGN
-731 WEQGKVPTSSSR
+731 WEQGKVPTATSR
-743 VVIPDNGDVRPVV
+743 VVIPNNGDIKPVV
-756 SSNITIKELIIE
+756 SSKITIKELLIE
-768 NGKGTGVDPDVK
+768 KGEGTSVAPDVK
-780 VTGSLNVTGS
+780 VTGSLNVTGK

-800 CGGGRVARGSES
+800 CGTGKVASASVDGSV
-812 GSIDYC
+812 DFC

-840 TDVLYVQTTKPYVGE
+840 TDVLYVQTSKSYIGE
-855 IEVISITGKKVLSVA
+855 IEVISMTGQKVLSVA
-870 SEGEDI
+870 SQGEEI
-876 TEVPVADLA
+876 TEVSVTDLT
-885 AGNYVVRLGS
+885 AGNYLVRLGS
-895 QVQHI
+895 QVQHF

>member
-1 MKLKLKSLLLLLVSF
+1 MKLKIKNLFLIVASLMFV
-16 MVLAMPMKAA
+16 AMPMKAA

-88 DFYDLGDKYQKGSVT
+88 DFYDLGDKYQKGSTT

-131 INHTV
+131 LNHTV

-141 NNGAGGEDPN
+141 DGGAGGEDPN

-168 YKDGG
+168 YKDGK

-192 ANEAHKKNDDDWTA
+192 ANKAHMENSDDWTA

-217 GAYGQSSNVKGYNP
+217 GAYGKSSNVKGYNP
-231 VQGKNY
+231 DQGPNY

-252 TAVDGFRWDAVKHFP
+252 TAVDGFRWDAVKHYP
-267 DWAQQDFLYNVKY
+267 QWAQQDFLYNVKY
-280 SLPEFAQGGQAMF
+280 AMSDWCNGGQAMF
-293 SVGEFIGSKNE
+293 SVGEYIGSKDE
-304 IDNYCMAV
+304 IDNYCKAV
-312 QYANGGSEFAMG
+312 QYANDGNEFMMG

-338 IDGGGYGNIGSVVGE
+338 IDGGGYGNLGSVVGE

-380 FRPIVDDKGNYKD
+380 FRPIVDDKGNYKE

-408 SRMGMAYATIMA
+408 QRMGMAYATIFG

-426 VFMEDLFNLSNSNR
+426 VFMEDLFNLNNSNR
-440 YNHMPADEKSLPVRD
+440 YSHMPADEKALPVRD

-470 YGDYKVAGNM
+470 YGDYKIR
-480 WENNKDISGDVL
+480 WQDEDLL
-492 ILERAGKAM
+492 IIERSGKA
-501 VIVTDDGAN
+501 IIAITDDGAN
-510 SHDVWVDSHFAPGT
+510 AKDVWIDTDFRNV

-529 TGACNEIRKVQ
+529 SGGTSGERTAYGDGRFNV
-540 NDKRV
+540 RV
-545 QLKVSPAT
+545 TPAD
-553 GTEVG
+553 G
-558 KGYAVWAPVTD
+558 KGGLGYAVWAPVTD
-569 EKWFTYA
+569 EKWLNYA
-576 PYRNAVTTQEWEMA
+576 PYRSAITTQEWEMA
-590 DDLGDSHCSSLGQGG
+590 DDLGDSHCNSLGQGG
-605 ALPANSCE
+605 ALPEKSCE

-620 YVESGKK
+620 YVEKGKK
-627 ITYNVYQD
+627 ITYNVYQE
-635 GKKEDITFAL
+635 KKGNDVTFAL

-651 LLHKKNASATVTG
+651 ILHKKNSTSTVAG

-682 NTNTGQKCWVN
+682 NTNAGQKCWVN

-712 RASIWTGNAGTS
+712 RASIWTGNAGTTT
-724 VWSECGN
+724 WSDCGN
-731 WEQGKVPTSSSR
+731 WEQGKVPSSSSV
-743 VVIPDNGDVRPVV
+743 VVIPNNGDVQPVV
-756 SSNITIKELIIE
+756 SSNISIKDLIIE
-768 NGKGTGVDPDVK
+768 KGEGTSVEPDVK
-780 VTGSLNVTGS
+780 VTGSLNVTGK
-790 ITCNEGTAFI
+790 ITCKEGTAFI
-800 CGGGRVARGSES
+800 CGTGKVSRGSES

-818 VSTLVDE
+818 AFTLVDE

-840 TDVLYVQTTKPYVGE
+840 TDVLYVQTSKSYIGE
-855 IEVISITGKKVLSVA
+855 IEVISMTGQKVLSVA
-870 SEGEDI
+870 SEGDDI
-876 TEVPVADLA
+876 TEVPVADLS
-885 AGNYVVRLGS
+885 AGNYLVRLGAE
-895 QVQHI
+895 VKHF

>member
-1 MKLKLKSLLLLLVSF
+1 MKKSLRNILILCFCFFVAL
-16 MVLAMPMKAA
+16 PIQAA

-131 INHTV
+131 VNHTV

-173 QEDYW
+173 QTDYW

-231 VQGKNY
+231 VQEKNY
-237 MRDQARE
+237 MRDQARD
-244 WIKWFKKQ
+244 WIMWFKKQ
-252 TAVDGFRWDAVKHFP
+252 TAVDGFRWDAVKHYP
-267 DWAQQDFLYNVKY
+267 EWAQQDFLYNVKY
-280 SLPEFAQGGQAMF
+280 SLPDFAKGGEAMF
-293 SVGEFIGSKNE
+293 SVGEFIGSKDE
-304 IDNYCMAV
+304 IDNYCMRV
-312 QYANGGSEFAMG
+312 QYANGSSEFAMG

-338 IDGGGYGNIGSVVGE
+338 IDGGGYGNMGSVVGE
-353 QLGMRYN
+353 QINMRYN
-360 DYGDGQRVHRSLNY
+360 DYGNGFKVHRSLNY

-408 SRMGMAYATIMA
+408 QRMGMAYATIMA

-440 YNHMPADEKSLPVRD
+440 YSHMPADEKALPVRD
-455 YLKNLIWCHQNLWFK
+455 YLKNLIWCHQNLSFK
-470 YGDYKVAGNM
+470 YGDYKVR
-480 WENNKDISGDVL
+480 WQDEDLLVI
-492 ILERAGKAM
+492 ERSGKA
-501 VIVTDDGAN
+501 IIAITDDGAN
-510 SHDVWVDSHFAPGT
+510 AHDVWIDTDFRNV

-529 TGACNEIRKVQ
+529 SGGTSGERTAWGDGRFNV
-540 NDKRV
+540 RV
-545 QLKVSPAT
+545 TPAD
-553 GTEVG
+553 G
-558 KGYAVWAPVTD
+558 KGGLGYAVWAPVID
-569 EKWFTYA
+569 DKYLNYA
-576 PYRNAVTTQEWEMA
+576 PYRSAVTTQEWEMA
-590 DDLGDSHCSSLGQGG
+590 DDLGDSHCNSLGQGG
-605 ALPANSCE
+605 ALPEKSCE

-620 YVESGKK
+620 YVEKSKA
-627 ITYNVYQD
+627 ITYNVYPEKTGND
-635 GKKEDITFAL
+635 VTFAL

-651 LLHKKNASATVTG
+651 LLHKKNGTKTITG
-664 NYTPTKTGWVAMK
+664 TYTPTKAGWVAMK

-682 NTNTGQKCWVN
+682 NTNAGQKCWVN
-693 VSYQAPAKVTGT
+693 VAYQAPATVTNT

-712 RASIWTGNAGTS
+712 RASIWTGNAGNTS
-724 VWSECGN
+724 WTDCGN
-731 WEQGKVPTSSSR
+731 WEQGKVPNSNSR

-756 SSNITIKELIIE
+756 SSKITIKELLIE
-768 NGKGTGVDPDVK
+768 NGVGTSAEPDVK
-780 VTGSLNVTGS
+780 VTGSLNVTGT

-800 CGGGRVARGSES
+800 CGTGKVASA
-812 GSIDYC
+812 SIDGSVDFC
-818 VSTLVDE
+818 VATLVDE

-840 TDVLYVQTTKPYVGE
+840 TDVLYVQTSKSYIGE
-855 IEVISITGKKVLSVA
+855 IEVISMTGNKVLSVISA
-870 SEGEDI
+870 GEEI

-885 AGNYVVRLGS
+885 AGNYLVRLGA
-895 QVQHI
+895 QVQHF